1 MARSDTTPI
10 HDLQVVC
17 LELGGESYAVEIG
30 RVHEIIRLQEIT
42 PIPRAPSF
50 VEGVI
55 NLRGRILPVIDLRRR
70 LDLPSMAPTK
80 RTRIAIVEMAEHTVG
95 VVVDGVTR
103 VLRLE
108 GQTIEPPSPYVTGIN
123 SEYLRGIARVG
134 NDLVVLLDLD
144 RILTPRQNEEIGTV
158 GYTGTT
164 P

>member
-1 MARSDTTPI
+1 
-10 HDLQVVC
+10 
-17 LELGGESYAVEIG
+17 VEIG

-42 PIPRAPSF
+42 PIPRAPGF

-70 LDLPSMAPTK
+70 LDLPSVEPTK
-80 RTRIAIVEMAEHTVG
+80 RTRIAIVEMAEHIVG

-108 GQTIEPPSPYVTGIN
+108 AQSIEPPSPYVAGIN
-123 SEYLRGIARVG
+123 SEYLQGIARVG

-144 RILTPRQNEEIGTV
+144 RILTPHQNEEIGAV